1 VARQRHQRAVHRVAL
16 DPGRAARSRTQAAPQ
31 AAAAP
36 ACPSASAARAAR
48 ALRVD
53 PVQARIG
60 AAPALATPRTMVK
73 SVWPTGDLVL
83 LAGGPDRRAAGQRAR
98 RDVRTAGTA
107 A

>member
-1 VARQRHQRAVHRVAL
+1 VARQRHQRAVYRVAL
-16 DPGRAARSRTQAAPQ
+16 GPGRAARSRTQ

-60 AAPALATPRTMVK
+60 AAHALATPRTLVK
-73 SVWPTGDLVL
+73 SVWPTGDLVP
-83 LAGGPDRRAAGQRAR
+83 LAGGPDRRAAGRRAR
-98 RDVRTAGTA
+98 RDVRTAGPA